1 MDNKLIITLL
11 LIIIAMLIVL
21 GIMIVNPLNAKTD
34 TTINVT
40 SNNTLYD
47 GDYFSISL
55 SDINGTPIAN
65 QTVNITIID
74 ANGGKNP
81 QNVTTNEMGN
91 GMLQLNG
98 LTVGN
103 YTINVTYGGNENY
116 SACNITQK
124 IEIKEKQVSTS
135 TVPYNTKPVYDGRTL
150 CYKNGIR
157 GVYSPSGEFFPD
169 EGQFYQWTLKITHP
183 NGGQSLRQLELAY
196 KSYPF

>member
-1 MDNKLIITLL
+1 MNNKLIITLL

-21 GIMIVNPLNAKTD
+21 GILIVNPLNAKTD
-34 TTINVT
+34 TAINVT

-103 YTINVTYGGNENY
+103 YTINITYGGNENY
-116 SACNITQK
+116 SSCNITYK
-124 IEIKEKQVSTS
+124 LTIAEIVQESSSSGNSYVERILNDPTCTIIKNPYAICPKHG
-135 TVPYNTKPVYDGRTL
+135 VPY
-150 CYKNGIR
+150 
-157 GVYSPSGEFFPD
+157 
-169 EGQFYQWTLKITHP
+169 YQDNYCDWFI
-183 NGGQSLRQLELAY
+183 Q
-196 KSYPF
+196 PF